1 MGVLP
6 AFLKGA
12 SMDRTGMASGV
23 TSSLPKIVELF
34 QQAELSK
41 PLLLRLSFAAVKY
54 LLTNKGKHKKRG
66 RLLDVT
72 YWMGIM
78 VYALNMKLELGE
90 TMALL
95 LRHCALS
102 YLYELTFGGKIFEG
116 LIKCSTIGGILIIL
130 YLQYFQGK
138 TAKDLLDWLK
148 QQLSPLIL
156 KVVFLLV

>member
-1 MGVLP
+1 
-6 AFLKGA
+6 
-12 SMDRTGMASGV
+12 
-23 TSSLPKIVELF
+23 
-34 QQAELSK
+34 
-41 PLLLRLSFAAVKY
+41 
-54 LLTNKGKHKKRG
+54 
-66 RLLDVT
+66 
-72 YWMGIM
+72 MGIM